1 MKSIMYFNCNLLQI
15 HFFLSSSTRLLS
27 YTLISVSADAPW
39 LASYV
44 LVSSEA
50 LDEVQA
56 AAFVVGGLV
65 LDDAVRSSSFM
76 TYVVEKFFIN
86 S

>member
-1 MKSIMYFNCNLLQI
+1 MYFNYNLLQI

-27 YTLISVSADAPW
+27 NTLVSVSADAPW
-39 LASYV
+39 LAGYV
-44 LVSSEA
+44 FVNSEA